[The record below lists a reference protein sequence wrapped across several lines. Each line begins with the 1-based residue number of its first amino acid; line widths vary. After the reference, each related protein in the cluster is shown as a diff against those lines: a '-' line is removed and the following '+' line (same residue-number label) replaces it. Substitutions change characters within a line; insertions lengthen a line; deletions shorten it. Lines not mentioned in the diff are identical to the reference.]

1 MNSKKLCCIC
11 VLFSLLAGCAS
22 ESSIDEKKKKAQVT
36 QSNINKNTPQ
46 QLTDKDLFG
55 NETTLAVSEEDI
67 QAALDG
73 DEFRV
78 PLNSP
83 VILVQS
89 GNRAPETIMQEEMR
103 KYYTVSTFFGF
114 MSFSFLNVHVILLTI
129 IKSFLIKKT
138 KVVNFATDITIQL
151 TLIFLLIAIVIAPLI
166 APFVTGYVNA
176 NYHPCGNNTGI
187 FPGAIYIKNGM
198 KCNNEYISRKED
210 SAVK

>member
-1 MNSKKLCCIC
+1 
-11 VLFSLLAGCAS
+11 
-22 ESSIDEKKKKAQVT
+22 
-36 QSNINKNTPQ
+36 
-46 QLTDKDLFG
+46 
-55 NETTLAVSEEDI
+55 
-67 QAALDG
+67 
-73 DEFRV
+73 
-78 PLNSP
+78 
-83 VILVQS
+83 
-89 GNRAPETIMQEEMR
+89 
-103 KYYTVSTFFGF
+103 
-114 MSFSFLNVHVILLTI
+114 
-129 IKSFLIKKT
+129 T

>member
-1 MNSKKLCCIC
+1 
-11 VLFSLLAGCAS
+11 
-22 ESSIDEKKKKAQVT
+22 
-36 QSNINKNTPQ
+36 
-46 QLTDKDLFG
+46 
-55 NETTLAVSEEDI
+55 
-67 QAALDG
+67 
-73 DEFRV
+73 
-78 PLNSP
+78 
-83 VILVQS
+83 
-89 GNRAPETIMQEEMR
+89 
-103 KYYTVSTFFGF
+103 
-114 MSFSFLNVHVILLTI
+114 VILLTI
-129 IKSFLIKKT
+129 IKLFLIKKT